1 MVNIQ
6 FLYDLGRLS
15 CLGLE
20 YTFTG
25 FMEGKKNKKNKP
37 VTLKT
42 QERELPKFGP
52 LKDTISYFTSH

>member
-15 CLGLE
+15 CLDLE

-25 FMEGKKNKKNKP
+25 FMGGGGKIIS
-37 VTLKT
+37 
-42 QERELPKFGP
+42 LP
-52 LKDTISYFTSH
+52 H